1 VSPLETILIVVVI
14 LAIAFAAWMFVQKQ
28 RTQKLRSQFGPEYDK
43 AVGQHRDRSRAEAAL
58 EQRAK
63 RVAQF
68 HIRPLKNDERTRFAE
83 NWRKEQAMFVD
94 DPRTAVA
101 HADTL
106 VQEVMKLRGYPVGD
120 FEQNAADL
128 SVDHPKV
135 VTNYRAAHAIAVR
148 DQAGEGSTEDL
159 RQAMVSYRALFEEL
173 LDQHVMEH
181 EEVRQ

>member
-1 VSPLETILIVVVI
+1 
-14 LAIAFAAWMFVQKQ
+14 MFVQKQ

>member
-1 VSPLETILIVVVI
+1 
-14 LAIAFAAWMFVQKQ
+14 
-28 RTQKLRSQFGPEYDK
+28 
-43 AVGQHRDRSRAEAAL
+43 
-58 EQRAK
+58 
-63 RVAQF
+63 
-68 HIRPLKNDERTRFAE
+68 
-83 NWRKEQAMFVD
+83 
-94 DPRTAVA
+94 
-101 HADTL
+101 
-106 VQEVMKLRGYPVGD
+106 MKLRGYPVGD